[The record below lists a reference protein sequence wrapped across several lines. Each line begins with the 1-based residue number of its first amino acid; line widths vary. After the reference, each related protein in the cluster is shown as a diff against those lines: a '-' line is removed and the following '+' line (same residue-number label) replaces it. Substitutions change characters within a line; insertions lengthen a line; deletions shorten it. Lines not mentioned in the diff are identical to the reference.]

1 MSVATLTGFGSYKDQ
16 RELDQLPGEIEKL
29 ESGIAT
35 LQSQIADP
43 SFYSQ
48 DNDNVQATLRDLSS
62 AEALLEQHIERW
74 SELENKQDSLQS
86 N

>member
-1 MSVATLTGFGSYKDQ
+1 
-16 RELDQLPGEIEKL
+16 
-29 ESGIAT
+29 
-35 LQSQIADP
+35 
-43 SFYSQ
+43 
-48 DNDNVQATLRDLSS
+48 LRDLSS